1 MVDIKEKTLAILNPL
16 GDENSLMRTTIMDH
30 MLQVINHNIN
40 HNIHEGFLYELSNTY
55 HPNRGQ
61 KNKLPR
67 EVKTLCLGLYGDV
80 DFFHLKGIVENI
92 LKACE
97 LKILKLSRGILY
109 IPSGRRAQLLCQDES
124 LEYLEKFTRML
135 PKDMVSIN
143 GSIWVSLILRRLMNL
158 AT

>member
-1 MVDIKEKTLAILNPL
+1 
-16 GDENSLMRTTIMDH
+16 

-92 LKACE
+92 LKACGIKDFE
-97 LKILKLSRGILY
+97 IIEGNPLYSIRGEGHNY
-109 IPSGRRAQLLCQDES
+109 YVKMKA